1 MALEQW
7 ALPQLSELLP
17 LDQDSLKEIITY
29 TNTLPDTQAADHL
42 RGLLGDSPQAIEF
55 ITSFNAHRSTPAPAI
70 ATPKQANSAKDSSE
84 QHNDTKDRGLP
95 AYAPPAYPPPS
106 QSASM
111 ALHRPH
117 TNAVIEAGHARAR
130 DEVRLLLILY
140 TTLPTSPSIN

>member
-1 MALEQW
+1 MALQQW
-7 ALPQLSELLP
+7 ALPHLSELLP

-42 RGLLGDSPQAIEF
+42 RGLLGDSPQAVEF
-55 ITSFNAHRSTPAPAI
+55 ITSFNARRSAPAT
-70 ATPKQANSAKDSSE
+70 ATPNQPNHTKHSSE
-84 QHNDTKDRGLP
+84 KHDTRDNELP

-111 ALHRPH
+111 ALRRPH

-130 DEVRLLLILY
+130 DEVRLLLNLY
-140 TTLPTSPSIN
+140 AKLPDSPSII